1 VTHRPDAPDRDH
13 GQPAVTAFTATK
25 LLWVRC
31 HARGHALQRS
41 LALAAH
47 GHGGNRSDGRWR
59 HGIVGCARAG
69 VGVTGA
75 RHIGHTP
82 HPPAPDRPID
92 CTSRACLAHRS
103 ERNGVARRDDRRHR
117 GRRSRVRRAR
127 LRRDRQRPP
136 AHDAGDGRASVRRD
150 HDPGHRPTGRV
161 HALPHALADHWHILA
176 AIPAAGLAL
185 VWAGRVLAVPREPG
199 EPLSTEPPI
208 FVPDVAGARTPLMD
222 EQARGSFVGL
232 ALDHT
237 ARDLSFAAH
246 EGVALRCARVS
257 RRSMS

>member
-1 VTHRPDAPDRDH
+1 MLDTLDIPRTLLPPIAPS
-13 GQPAVTAFTATK
+13 T
-25 LLWVRC
+25 
-31 HARGHALQRS
+31 
-41 LALAAH
+41 
-47 GHGGNRSDGRWR
+47 
-59 HGIVGCARAG
+59 ARAG
-69 VGVTGA
+69 HVSPTAASETGLRAGTIVG
-75 RHIGHTP
+75 IG
-82 HPPAPDRPID
+82 
-92 CTSRACLAHRS
+92 
-103 ERNGVARRDDRRHR
+103 
-117 GRRSRVRRAR
+117 
-127 LRRDRQRPP
+127 
-136 AHDAGDGRASVRRD
+136 AGDQECAALGCGVIDSGPLLMTLGTGGQVFAATTTPVI
-150 HDPGHRPTGRV
+150 DPRGRV